1 MDHDLDYKKTL
12 TLAVLW
18 WLIMFGAISLV
29 LPWYSQFV
37 WMKVSVAVFA
47 GVLALVLSAY
57 TPLYGYSNALLFG
70 MIFVVVGIALDALV
84 TYRFNSEIFTYWQ
97 IWLGYAL
104 VLVAP
109 LLRIMKAY
117 AR

>member
-1 MDHDLDYKKTL
+1 MDRDLDYKKTVV
-12 TLAVLW
+12 LAVLW
-18 WLIMFGAISLV
+18 WLIMFGAVSLV
-29 LPWYSQFV
+29 LPWYSQFA
-37 WMKVSVAVFA
+37 WMKVSAAVFA
-47 GVLALVLSAY
+47 GVLALVLSSY
-57 TPLYGYSNALLFG
+57 IPLYGYSNALLFG

-97 IWLGYAL
+97 MWLGYAL